1 MPSQST
7 VLAKERI
14 ERQREADERAQRADN
29 ARRAALENPK
39 RQAAITL
46 YQQERERAER
56 QGKRVLR
63 SIDDYRRTVPDWV
76 VVEYGGAR

>member
-14 ERQREADERAQRADN
+14 ERQREADERAQRADV
-29 ARRAALENPK
+29 ARRDRLEDPK
-39 RQAAITL
+39 RQAAIAL

-63 SIDDYRRTVPDWV
+63 SIDDYRRTVPAWV
-76 VVEYGGAR
+76 IEYGGAR

>member
-7 VLAKERI
+7 VLAKERLA
-14 ERQREADERAQRADN
+14 RQREADERAQRADN
-29 ARRAALENPK
+29 ARRNRLEDPK

-46 YQQERERAER
+46 YQQERERAAR

-63 SIDDYRRTVPDWV
+63 SIDDYRRTVPDV